1 MQGLLLLNLLPI
13 LFCWL
18 CLAQYQY
25 DGCICKAK
33 NRHQPAE
40 CVMTVS
46 LIAEL
51 TDCEELSSFLLY
63 RVTG

>member
-1 MQGLLLLNLLPI
+1 MVNILPT
-13 LFCWL
+13 LFFWL

-25 DGCICKAK
+25 DGCVFKAK
-33 NRHQPAE
+33 IRHQPAE

-51 TDCEELSSFLLY
+51 TDCEELSSFFPC
-63 RVTG
+63 TDTE